1 MTRHEGDSVQTFDA
15 DVRPPLP
22 RVAGVYAPGR
32 EGWVGRFRAWAEGHP
47 AFTVAAFPSEEPC
60 VAVAARK
67 GAADL
72 HVATAADGSF
82 ACVDGEVYNLAE
94 LRARVGR
101 AEGNVADVALAL
113 WQKEGTAGLGR
124 IAGQASLTLWD
135 ARRGR
140 PALARDRGGVPPVF
154 FAEHDGA
161 LLWASELQTLL
172 ALGIDRTLDPLALDA
187 YLSMGY
193 VPAPWTFIEAIRKIP
208 PAHALIREKGRSTL
222 TPYWA
227 PPLQP
232 KHREAK
238 APTVAELRTRVE
250 EGLRRTTETGGP
262 FGVLL
267 SGGVDSSLVV
277 AGLRRW
283 LDVPVTAFTFEY
295 EAYEGKWNEYERAR
309 KLTKHLGVPHE
320 KIPMGPAWVAEHL
333 PALLARHE
341 EPFTYGIHTARL
353 DAVRAAGIPTV
364 LTGALPGF
372 PGHWELARTETLGL
386 RLGGWTGL
394 PWKTLARLT
403 KPFSGRGPLDR
414 LHTVARLA
422 AGSAAEL
429 YARKS
434 VNTIVGEKERR
445 RLYRDPKLFREGR
458 DARLGLM
465 ERILADSGAADRFD
479 RHALLT
485 SRLLQAEH
493 NLWWN
498 HRWGRA
504 HDLRFR
510 FPFLDPELTRFLA
523 RLRRADASK
532 TRLREVAATVMPR
545 EIAFFPKLG
554 QAAPLW
560 QWLRLPPLRDLVVD
574 TLTPGRIEDAGLF
587 RTETITRAV
596 GEHVRG
602 ERAHQW
608 LVWTMLSF
616 FLWKEHV
623 LDTPPDATS
632 GVPRI
637 LQA

>member
-1 MTRHEGDSVQTFDA
+1 MTRIEGKNVRAFDA
-15 DVRPPLP
+15 GVRPPLM
-22 RVAGVYAPGR
+22 RVVGIHAPGR
-32 EGWVGRFRAWAEGHP
+32 EAWVERFRAWAEAQP
-47 AFTVAAFPSEEPC
+47 ALTVAAFPSEEPF
-60 VAVAARK
+60 VAMAVRK
-67 GAADL
+67 DAADL

-94 LRARVGR
+94 LRARAGL
-101 AEGNVADVALAL
+101 AEGGVADVVLAL
-113 WQKEGTAGLGR
+113 WRKEGTAGLGR
-124 IAGQASLTLWD
+124 IVGQASLTLWE
-135 ARRGR
+135 APRGR
-140 PALARDRGGVPPVF
+140 AALVRDRAGVPPVF
-154 FAEHDGA
+154 FAEHEGA
-161 LLWASELQTLL
+161 LLWASDLQTLL
-172 ALGIDRTLDPLALDA
+172 VLGVERALDPLALDA
-187 YLSMGY
+187 YLSLGY
-193 VPAPWTFIEAIRKIP
+193 VPAPWTFIEGIRKIP
-208 PAHALIREKGRSTL
+208 PAHALVREAGATTL

-227 PPLQP
+227 PALQP
-232 KHREAK
+232 KHK
-238 APTVAELRTRVE
+238 APKARTVAELRKHVE
-250 EGLRRTTETGGP
+250 ESLRRATETGGP

-277 AGLRRW
+277 AGLHRW
-283 LDVPVTAFTFEY
+283 LGVPVTAFTYEY

-309 KLTKHLGVPHE
+309 KLTEHLGVPHE
-320 KIPMGPAWVAEHL
+320 KITMGPAWVAEHL

-372 PGHWELARTETLGL
+372 PGQWELARTETLGL
-386 RLGGWTGL
+386 RLGAWPGL
-394 PWKTLARLT
+394 PWQTVARLT
-403 KPFSGRGPLDR
+403 KPLAGRGPLDR
-414 LHTVARLA
+414 LHAVARLA

-429 YARKS
+429 YEGKA
-434 VNTIVGEKERR
+434 VNTIVRDEERL
-445 RLYRDPKLFREGR
+445 RLYRDPERFRAGR
-458 DARLGLM
+458 AARLGLM
-465 ERILADSGAADRFD
+465 ERILADSGAVDRFD

-510 FPFLDPELTRFLA
+510 FPFLDPGLTRFLA

-532 TRLREVAATVMPR
+532 TLFREVAATVMPR

-560 QWLRLPPLRDLVVD
+560 QWLRLPPLRDLVTD
-574 TLTPGRIEDAGLF
+574 TLTPARIEDAGLF
-587 RTETITRAV
+587 RTDVITRAV

-616 FLWKEHV
+616 FLWKEVV
-623 LDTPPDATS
+623 LDAPPGAKS
-632 GVPRI
+632 GIPRI
-637 LQA
+637 LDA